1 MNCIKYRFDSWLELQ
16 LVCTFKNMK
25 EQMEY
30 YLVYVFRN
38 EKGSEFILVSV
49 NLILIVGFDDTNLLP
64 LMRMGRK
71 QR

>member
-1 MNCIKYRFDSWLELQ
+1 M
-16 LVCTFKNMK
+16 CTFKNMK